1 MSPRASLAL
10 VCGSL
15 FASWV
20 GGLQAQAVRPE
31 PEAKPAEE
39 AKRGAEAKRSG
50 DETVTLSPVEVQA
63 RNDDAGYDATGLGS
77 YEQQLRDVPF
87 SNDMISADALE
98 DDPNAFELRTEL
110 RQVAMPS
117 PVDLAT
123 GDTRLAL
130 RGFPTPVLRNG
141 FVTMGASDMLNT
153 SRTVTIQGMLVPVLG
168 RAAPGG
174 IQDFI
179 TWRPRTTPGKRFDYS
194 YSSLDRQTAGM
205 EWTGPAVPKRA
216 WQRVAADWS
225 RRMGPEEFSRWELS
239 NVSGALTWKHS
250 ATVSTLVAIDYQEL
264 SAIAAPGILEYR
276 PASGQKIVGPYLPLA
291 GFHAYGPESGVRRRT
306 GAAMVLIDAQ
316 PRKSVAVR
324 GGVETWW
331 RQVEQDRFTT
341 SLYNV
346 ALGRYEG
353 TREPIHL
360 EQPQTVYLAH
370 LETTVR
376 FSRFGAEHK
385 LMGAASH
392 SWGDYEREERA
403 LSVAGRNALPASVRL
418 FTPTAPDYSRPVF
431 TRDTYSRVLADR
443 DEEARYLALELSHRM
458 ALQNGRTVVTSGGR
472 HDVVSL
478 RIADRTPGARM
489 PRVADTVGQFTYHCG
504 VNYQAIPSRMLVFA
518 TASTA
523 FEPSSRVDVRTGR
536 LQPNEM
542 TRGYEGGAK
551 WRWTKPEI
559 EFTATGFSL
568 FNEDISRPN
577 PRYGHPVF
585 DANLTE
591 PQLVAS
597 GEETFRGARA
607 EGRWKPAPPWTVT
620 GRWTYARALTTAS
633 PDLPHEVGRP
643 ITRLPPTTVVLAAS
657 YAVPTGR
664 WKGLSVSG
672 SWVYV
677 SSFVAQHEDALRHR
691 LEFPSYG
698 IFGLGA
704 NYAKRIG
711 KYTHFVGLSLRN
723 ALDYDFERKHARLG
737 AQRELVTSYRV
748 TF

>member
-1 MSPRASLAL
+1 MAAMPPFARLAI

-15 FASWV
+15 LASCA
-20 GGLQAQAVRPE
+20 GGVWAQAVTPPPE
-31 PEAKPAEE
+31 TKPKAEATKPAEE
-39 AKRGAEAKRSG
+39 P
-50 DETVTLSPVEVQA
+50 VTLAPVEVQA
-63 RNDDAGYDATGLGS
+63 RNDDPGYDATGMGS
-77 YEQQLRDVPF
+77 YEQQLRDAPF
-87 SNDMISADALE
+87 TNDLISPELLD

-110 RQVAMPS
+110 RQVATPS

-179 TWRPRTTPGKRFDYS
+179 TWRPRTAAGRRLDYS
-194 YSSLDRQTAGM
+194 YSSLDRQTAGL
-205 EWTGPAVPKRA
+205 EFTGPAVPKRA
-216 WQRVAADWS
+216 WQRIAADWS
-225 RRMGPEEFSRWELS
+225 RRMGPEEFARSELG
-239 NVSGALTWKHS
+239 NVSGALTWRHS
-250 ATVSTLVAIDYQEL
+250 PTASTLLALDYQEL
-264 SAIAAPGILEYR
+264 RAIAAPGIPEYR
-276 PASGQKIVGPYLPLA
+276 PAPGQKIVGPYLPLA
-291 GFHAYGPESGVRRRT
+291 GFHAHGPQSGVRRRT
-306 GAAMVLIDAQ
+306 GAAMVLVDAQ
-316 PRKSVAVR
+316 PHKSVAIR
-324 GGVETWW
+324 GGVESWW
-331 RQVEQDRFTT
+331 RRVEQDRFTT

-346 ALGRYEG
+346 ELGRFEG

-360 EQPQTVYLAH
+360 DQPQTVHLAH
-370 LETTVR
+370 LEATLR

-392 SWGDYEREERA
+392 SWGNYRREERA
-403 LSVAGRNALPASVRL
+403 LSVAARNALPASVRL
-418 FTPTAPDYSRPVF
+418 FTPTAPDYSRPAF
-431 TRDTYSRVLADR
+431 TREVYNRVLADR
-443 DEEARYLALELSHRM
+443 KERARYVALELSHRM
-458 ALQNGRTVVTSGGR
+458 ALRNGRTVVTSGVR

-478 RIADRTPGARM
+478 RIADRTPAARM
-489 PRVADTVGQFTYHCG
+489 PRVADTVDQFTYHTG

-551 WRWTKPEI
+551 WRWTKPEL
-559 EFTATGFSL
+559 EFTVTGFSL

-577 PRYGHPVF
+577 PRYGNPIF
-585 DANLTE
+585 DANHTE

-607 EGRWKPAPPWTVT
+607 EGRWRPAPAWTVS

-633 PDLPHEVGRP
+633 PDLPHEVGQP
-643 ITRLPPTTVVLAAS
+643 ITRLPPVTVVLVLSHVRPA
-657 YAVPTGR
+657 GK
-664 WKGLSVSG
+664 WKGLSLSAN
-672 SWVYV
+672 WVYV
-677 SSFVAQHEDALRHR
+677 SSFIAQHEDALRRR

-698 IFGLGA
+698 ILGLGMS
-704 NYAKRIG
+704 YPRKIG
-711 KYTHFVGLSLRN
+711 KYTHSAGLSLRN
-723 ALDYDFERKHARLG
+723 ALDYDFERRQARLG